1 MFKPQKHVYL
11 PIYGSNSKYVF
22 LNADGSQQAFK
33 DYNTG
38 DSSWKDYET
47 MLKEVFGGYSG
58 DNPMAGYVQASGT
71 GSFTNT
77 NESNVSHVSGDS
89 SAH

>member
-1 MFKPQKHVYL
+1 MA
-11 PIYGSNSKYVF
+11 PIPNNVF

-38 DSSWKDYET
+38 DSSWKDYAT
-47 MLKEVFGGYSG
+47 MLAEVFGGYTG
-58 DNPMAGYVQASGT
+58 DNPMASYVQASGT
-71 GSFTNT
+71 GSLTNT
-77 NESNVSHVSGDS
+77 NQSDVSHVSGDG

>member
-1 MFKPQKHVYL
+1 
-11 PIYGSNSKYVF
+11 
-22 LNADGSQQAFK
+22 
-33 DYNTG
+33 
-38 DSSWKDYET
+38 